1 MATPAIPNGRTQF
14 FSTIYEG
21 NGSGRRAG
29 KFVPFEDDATIANS
43 CVFNRTDNPR
53 LARTPSSAGNRKTWT
68 FSVWIKRAALGSAR
82 NLILTTSP
90 SGGTAGEFLYFHTDN
105 TIKFTDATSSYYNLV
120 TNRKFEDVNKYYHL
134 LIAADT
140 TQATAANRIKMYI
153 DGEQITSF
161 STETYPSQ
169 DFQFEVNN
177 TSNPMN
183 LGGDYGSSGSENA
196 SYYFAEVN
204 IVDGTALTPSTFG
217 VTDTTTGRFKPK
229 TLTGI
234 TYGTNGFRLKFQDSS
249 ALGDDTSGNGN
260 DLTATNLASTDQ
272 TLDSPTNNHAC
283 WDPNRNGGFTL
294 SEGNRGFTI
303 GSGWKS
309 LGMSMQLNTGKWY
322 WEFKCITLSSNSGG
336 FIFGFAKPAAYGSV
350 VSSYVGGVSNTVGIQ
365 LGGSSGGGANFRYV
379 NGSYSSTNMSSN
391 GYSAGAFVQIAY
403 DADAGKIWIGVNNT
417 WVDDASGNTGNPAT
431 DSNPLFTDFQAGPD
445 LWANFFVSMATSV
458 GSGFMNWGQTAF
470 NYTPPSGFV
479 AVKQDNFP
487 DLPTGVGI
495 PDLTWIKDRDSTNNH
510 YIVDTSRGLN
520 KYLSSNATTAQT
532 TEENGV
538 VKMLNG
544 GFELSDAT
552 ITNTQNNS
560 YVGWNWVGNSG
571 TTSTND
577 ASSTGVGTIDSTYQ
591 VNSTSGFSIV
601 EYTGTG
607 SNATV
612 KHGLSSAPE
621 WIIIKDTGNAE
632 SWIVSHKGLTSQA
645 TYSITLNNTNAES
658 SSGGTNYWNSTA
670 PTSSVFSLATDTGV
684 NGSSRNYIAYCWHG
698 IDGYSKFGKFS
709 GNANTNGP
717 FVMCNFSPSFVMV
730 KNASTSGT
738 WVIWDNKRTPINQIG
753 TGLRADTTAADTTGY
768 DIDFLSSGFK
778 IRDSESSVN
787 GSGNTIIYMAFAE
800 HPFVGDG
807 TNPVTAR

>member
-249 ALGDDTSGNGN
+249 AFGDDTSGNGN

-294 SEGNRGFTI
+294 SEGGRGFTI

-431 DSNPLFTDFQAGPD
+431 GANALFTDFQAGSD

-458 GSGFMNWGQTAF
+458 GSGLMNWGQTAF
-470 NYTPPSGFV
+470 NYTAPTGFL

-520 KYLSSNATTAQT
+520 KYLSSNNTDTQT
-532 TEENGV
+532 TEDNGV

-552 ITNTQNNS
+552 ISNTQNNS
-560 YVGWNWVGNSG
+560 YVGWNWVANSG
-571 TTSTND
+571 TTSSNTEG
-577 ASSTGVGTIDSTYQ
+577 SITSTVQ
-591 VNSTSGFSIV
+591 VNSTSKFSIV
-601 EYTGTG
+601 TWTGT
-607 SNATV
+607 NATDTV
-612 KHGLSSAPE
+612 GHGLGETPD
-621 WIIIKDTGNAE
+621 IIIFKSLTNTVGTGWYPVWTKDLGGPT
-632 SWIVSHKGLTSQA
+632 KFL
-645 TYSITLNNTNAES
+645 YLNSNIAID
-658 SSGGTNYWNSTA
+658 NSTGFMNSTL
-670 PTSSVFSLATDTGV
+670 PTSSVFHVGANFNTNDGGAMV
-684 NGSSRNYIAYCWHG
+684 AYCWAEVPG
-698 IDGYSKFGKFS
+698 FSKTGTYK
-709 GNANTNGP
+709 GNSSASNG
-717 FVMCNFSPSFVMV
+717 SFVWTGFKPAWLMIKRTDSSTGGNWSIIDNARYPSNPATV
-730 KNASTSGT
+730 PLMAENNSAEGSLSAITMDLVSNGFKLRNALNSNNASGAS
-738 WVIWDNKRTPINQIG
+738 
-753 TGLRADTTAADTTGY
+753 
-768 DIDFLSSGFK
+768 
-778 IRDSESSVN
+778 
-787 GSGNTIIYMAFAE
+787 YMFIAFAE
-800 HPFVGDG
+800 HPFTGDG